1 MSMFQ
6 KSIESIIAQGVKDL
20 EAVVKSTR
28 QAADDAKI
36 KVSQCQ
42 SEIQS
47 LVNLAKQVP
56 DKVFDRYSN
65 VLVGTIQQH
74 DQSPAGV
81 YAYLR
86 LSTAETQL
94 HGLMGPN
101 DLKAGK
107 YRVIVLLEPIS

>member
-1 MSMFQ
+1 VFQ
-6 KSIESIIAQGVKDL
+6 KSIEAIIAQGVRDL

-36 KVSQCQ
+36 RVSQCQ

-65 VLVGTIQQH
+65 VLVGTLENHYEGLYGMGASIMLSSSQ
-74 DQSPAGV
+74 A
-81 YAYLR
+81 R
-86 LSTAETQL
+86 LQ
-94 HGLMGPN
+94 GLMGPE
-101 DLKAGK
+101 DLKKGK
-107 YRVIVLLEPIS
+107 YHVIVLLEQIS

>member
-1 MSMFQ
+1 MFQ
-6 KSIESIIAQGVKDL
+6 KSIEAIIAQGIKDL

-28 QAADDAKI
+28 QAADDAKV

-56 DKVFDRYSN
+56 EKVFDRYSN
-65 VLVGTIQQH
+65 VLVGTVQEYAEN
-74 DQSPAGV
+74 QSGL
-81 YAYLR
+81 YAEFR
-86 LSTAETQL
+86 LGTGMAHLQ
-94 HGLMGPN
+94 GLMGN
-101 DLKAGK
+101 DSLKRGK